1 MSMKK
6 GAVVAV
12 IALLVLAVGSP
23 VFANQC
29 PTLIKQANDQ
39 MASMDQNSD
48 KVKKAKD
55 LVAEADRL
63 HKAGSHSES
72 VAKAQEAL
80 ATLK

>member
-1 MSMKK
+1 MKK
-6 GAVVAV
+6 RAFVVVVA
-12 IALLVLAVGSP
+12 LVLSAVGVP
-23 VFANQC
+23 AFASHC
-29 PTLIKQANDQ
+29 PTLIKEANEK

-63 HKAGSHSES
+63 HKSGSHDAS
-72 VAKAQEAL
+72 VKKGEEAL